1 MFLRRQAGRQAEK
14 RPPPPY
20 AIISPN
26 KQLRYRIRLPTTQW
40 PFDHC
45 AVATELVA
53 DETPDLKE
61 ETKETLEG
69 AEEVKKFTK
78 AWKTA
83 SLAAL
88 LASLFVVFLPMAVDL
103 HNYCRDKDFV
113 NSYGV
118 LLIFS
123 S

>member
-1 MFLRRQAGRQAEK
+1 MDPQTRWGRKNAFLRRQAGRLK
-14 RPPPPY
+14 SDPPPPCV
-20 AIISPN
+20 IICPN

-88 LASLFVVFLPMAVDL
+88 LAFPRLD
-103 HNYCRDKDFV
+103 R
-113 NSYGV
+113 
-118 LLIFS
+118 
-123 S
+123 

>member
-1 MFLRRQAGRQAEK
+1 MHVGAEKMHFYIFLLRHCEAGRQAEK

-53 DETPDLKE
+53 DETPDWKE
-61 ETKETLEG
+61 DTKETLEE

-88 LASLFVVFLPMAVDL
+88 LAFPRLD
-103 HNYCRDKDFV
+103 R
-113 NSYGV
+113 
-118 LLIFS
+118 
-123 S
+123 